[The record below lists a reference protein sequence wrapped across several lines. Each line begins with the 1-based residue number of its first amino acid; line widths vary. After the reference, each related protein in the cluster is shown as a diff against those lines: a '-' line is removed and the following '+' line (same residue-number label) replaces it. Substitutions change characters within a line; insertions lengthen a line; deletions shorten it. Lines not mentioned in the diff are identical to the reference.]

1 MCLEEQRSFPLAQDS
16 HIEVVS
22 EWYDV
27 HPINEQQ
34 ILEKLEQDDV
44 DTSQLS
50 EDILQNYD
58 QDHFGGV
65 EANDELARLAGL
77 DENCHLLDVCS
88 GMGGPARYQAHN
100 YGCRVTGI
108 DLTESRV
115 AGAIRL
121 TEMVGLSDRVTFQ
134 CANALDNHFPDRSF
148 DVVISQEAFCHIPKK
163 SKLVNECVRVL
174 KTGGRMAFTDIVK
187 RDRMTDQ
194 ARDRLQNEMM
204 FTELETQAGYGRL
217 LEREGCK
224 VMEMQDV
231 SEHWAEILVARLAMY
246 RSLRSQTV
254 AHFGA
259 AHFEKWDNAYDHFVG
274 LVKTGELGGC
284 RFLARRN

>member
-1 MCLEEQRSFPLAQDS
+1 MTHNS
-16 HIEVVS
+16 HIKVVS
-22 EWYDV
+22 EFYDA

-50 EDILQNYD
+50 EDTLQNYD

-134 CANALDNHFPDRSF
+134 CVNALDNPFPDQSF

-163 SKLVNECVRVL
+163 SQLVNECVRVL
-174 KTGGRMAFTDIVK
+174 KMGGRMAFTDILE
-187 RDRMTDQ
+187 RDPMTEE
-194 ARDRLQNEMM
+194 ARERLQNEMM
-204 FTELETQAGYGRL
+204 FVELETQAGYGQL
-217 LEREGCK
+217 LELEGCK
-224 VMEMQDV
+224 VLEMQDV
-231 SEHWAEILVARLAMY
+231 SEIWAEILVARLAMY
-246 RSLRSQTV
+246 RSLKGQTV
-254 AHFGA
+254 ARFGA

-274 LVKTGELGGC
+274 LFKTGELGGC
-284 RFLARRN
+284 RFLARRD